1 MTTLLAGR
9 NSAHWRK
16 PRKKERSEPRRGFSN
31 GEKRSRGCE
40 RGRNTD
46 EDTGGWEGGR
56 EGYITGGKAWGGVER
71 GGEENVI
78 EGNLVHEC

>member
-1 MTTLLAGR
+1 MA
-9 NSAHWRK
+9 
-16 PRKKERSEPRRGFSN
+16 KKEVEGAREVEIPTKIPG
-31 GEKRSRGCE
+31 GG
-40 RGRNTD
+40 GR
-46 EDTGGWEGGR
+46 EGGR